1 MYAQLG
7 DEQEDF
13 ITLIGDN
20 EYLPEKVL
28 GIASTIQRKLYILY
42 LTTPRLVSFLGMV
55 NKNSPTYTMV
65 KSFIEEECPELYTEI
80 LDLVSESEVQ
90 QNYVFKNFVDFFG
103 RKGVSDLLARLQNVD
118 FAVDKQLTK
127 WDTLAKKEGIGYI
140 DFELIRVYRRF
151 VDLEVLPTDEHKK
164 AQNSI
169 LSMSMTELASILG
182 AHIDKFESL
191 LLAVIDN
198 EKGQAVLKKVTKT
211 ITNNIQFKLANF
223 LGEE

>member
-1 MYAQLG
+1 
-7 DEQEDF
+7 
-13 ITLIGDN
+13 
-20 EYLPEKVL
+20 
-28 GIASTIQRKLYILY
+28 
-42 LTTPRLVSFLGMV
+42 MV
-55 NKNSPTYTMV
+55 DKNSPTYTMV
-65 KSFIEEECPELYTEI
+65 KSFIEEECPELYAEI
-80 LDLVSESEVQ
+80 LDLVSGSEVQ

-103 RKGVSDLLARLQNVD
+103 RKGISDLLARLQKVD

-140 DFELIRVYRRF
+140 DFELMRVYRRF
-151 VDLEVLPTDEHKK
+151 VDLEVLPADEHRK
-164 AQNSI
+164 AQNCI

-182 AHIDKFESL
+182 TYIDKFESL
-191 LLAVIDN
+191 LLAAIDN